1 MSMRFAITMPIQKK
15 LSKNNFDF
23 LVKIMLIMSFN
34 PDNPGWQ

>member
-1 MSMRFAITMPIQKK
+1 MPIQKK

-23 LVKIMLIMSFN
+23 LVKTMLIMSFN